1 MTSITAV
8 LFDFAGVLTS
18 SPWVALTAAGGGNLE
33 LLIGSYEEDTD
44 HPWHQVERG
53 EMAIADWA
61 VAVTET
67 GRQQGIE
74 VDFTPLQAMLGELT
88 LHEPILERVRTLR
101 TEGYKLGLITNN
113 VREGSAMWRS
123 LVPVDELFDAVVDSS
138 EVGMRK
144 PNPAIYHHAL
154 ELLGGVA
161 SRPGRVPRRQPRQRR
176 RRPARRPP
184 RHPGRGPESRRRRPR
199 HPPRGLLTPFCVR
212 QAPLAVLSAHRAS
225 RGQGS
230 ALWLFQVATMAA

>member
-1 MTSITAV
+1 MSSITTV

-61 VAVTET
+61 TAVTET

-74 VDFTPLQAMLGELT
+74 VDFAPLGTMLGDMT
-88 LHEPILERVRTLR
+88 LHEPILDRVRTLR
-101 TEGYKLGLITNN
+101 TDGYRLGLITNN

-123 LVPVDELFDAVVDSS
+123 KVPVDDLFDVVVDSS

-144 PNPAIYHHAL
+144 PNPAIFHHTL
-154 ELLGGVA
+154 ELLGGVPPTEA
-161 SRPGRVPRRQPRQRR
+161 VFLDDTPGNVAGAQR
-176 RRPARRPP
+176 AGL
-184 RHPGRGPESRRRRPR
+184 HAILVEDPEAAVAD
-199 HPPRGLLTPFCVR
+199 LD
-212 QAPLAVLSAHRAS
+212 AVLAAHA
-225 RGQGS
+225 
-230 ALWLFQVATMAA
+230 

>member
-18 SPWVALTAAGGGNLE
+18 SPWGALAAAGGGNLE

-61 VAVTET
+61 TAVSET

-74 VDFTPLQAMLGELT
+74 VDFTPLQALLSDMT
-88 LHEPILERVRTLR
+88 LHEPIIERVRTLR
-101 TEGYKLGLITNN
+101 TEGYQLGLITNN

-123 LVPVDELFDAVVDSS
+123 LLPVDELFDVVVDSS

-154 ELLGGVA
+154 DLLGGVPPA
-161 SRPGRVPRRQPRQRR
+161 QAVFLDDSPGNVVGAQR
-176 RRPARRPP
+176 AGL
-184 RHPGRGPESRRRRPR
+184 HAILVDDPEAAVAALDA
-199 HPPRGLLTPFCVR
+199 LL
-212 QAPLAVLSAHRAS
+212 A
-225 RGQGS
+225 G
-230 ALWLFQVATMAA
+230 

>member
-1 MTSITAV
+1 MTTITAV

-18 SPWVALTAAGGGNLE
+18 SPWGALTAAGGGNLE

-61 VAVTET
+61 TAVSET

-74 VDFTPLQAMLGELT
+74 VDFTPLQALLGEMT
-88 LHEPILERVRTLR
+88 LHEPIIDRVRSLR
-101 TEGYKLGLITNN
+101 TEGYRLGLITNN
-113 VREGSAMWRS
+113 VREGSAVWRA

-154 ELLGGVA
+154 ELLGGVPPA
-161 SRPGRVPRRQPRQRR
+161 EAVFLDDSPGNVVGAQR
-176 RRPARRPP
+176 AGL
-184 RHPGRGPESRRRRPR
+184 HAILVDEPEAAVRALDA
-199 HPPRGLLTPFCVR
+199 LL
-212 QAPLAVLSAHRAS
+212 A
-225 RGQGS
+225 G
-230 ALWLFQVATMAA
+230 